1 MGHPVLRQ
9 KHRDFVRCTPF
20 CCLAPVASIQTVG
33 KNPANYSE
41 SHAGQSQQTRVPPP
55 STSVA
60 QRLANYRVQVRGNSV
75 SKASPPPHRH
85 LAQPVERPPTF
96 SGAVRVG
103 AVVWGEVS
111 TRSAGCNSQ
120 IRGVAL
126 PPPPVQGGGRV
137 YYTSMHFNSPQWGM
151 ALQCPTVGAPHLNA
165 PQWGRGTSAPHSGG
179 RVLQCP
185 TVGHGTSMPHS
196 GRPARQ
202 CPTVGAR
209 HSNAVRVNVCTLVAD
224 KGETAAGTDTVCRAA
239 QG

>member
-126 PPPPVQGGGRV
+126 PPPPVRGGVVSTTPQCTSIPHSGR
-137 YYTSMHFNSPQWGM
+137 M
-151 ALQCPTVGAPHLNA
+151 ALQCPTVGAPHFNA
-165 PQWGRGTSAPHSGG
+165 PQWGRGSSTPHSGG

-185 TVGHGTSMPHS
+185 IVRHGTSMPHS
-196 GRPARQ
+196 GRMALQ
-202 CPTVGAR
+202 CPTVGGT
-209 HSNAVRVNVCTLVAD
+209 TLQCSPCD
-224 KGETAAGTDTVCRAA
+224 GLHTGRR
-239 QG
+239 

>member
-9 KHRDFVRCTPF
+9 KLRDFVRCSSF

-75 SKASPPPHRH
+75 SKASPPTHKH

-126 PPPPVQGGGRV
+126 PPPPRAGGG
-137 YYTSMHFNSPQWGM
+137 SC
-151 ALQCPTVGAPHLNA
+151 LLHLNA
-165 PQWGRGTSAPHSGG
+165 
-179 RVLQCP
+179 LQFP

-196 GRPARQ
+196 GGTAPL

-209 HSNAVRVNVCTLVAD
+209 HFSAPQWGQGTSMPHSGARHFNAPQRASGASVPHRGRTTLQCCTCERLHT
-224 KGETAAGTDTVCRAA
+224 GRR
-239 QG
+239 